1 MRAAVVAAGGFLLA
15 LGLVGAL
22 IVLLLSPP
30 GTVVAASLLF
40 LTFTLAALGAGL
52 VVWDLFRGGAGP
64 AGVAYIICSVC
75 GQSNPRTNSVCFYC
89 GNPLR

>member
-30 GTVVAASLLF
+30 GTAVAASLLF
-40 LTFTLAALGAGL
+40 LTLAALGASL

-64 AGVAYIICSVC
+64 AGVAYIMCPVC